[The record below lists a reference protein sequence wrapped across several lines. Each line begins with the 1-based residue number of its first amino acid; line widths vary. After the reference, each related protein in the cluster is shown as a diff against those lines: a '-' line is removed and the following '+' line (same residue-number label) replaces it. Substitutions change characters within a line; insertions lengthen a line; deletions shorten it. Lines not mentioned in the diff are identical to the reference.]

1 MELNERLRELRKEQ
15 GETQKQVAAAI
26 GIGERPYQYL
36 ESGEHRPS
44 LDTLI
49 ALADHFGVSLDYL
62 AGRSDRREMERAAVR
77 RPRESLL
84 PQGACPAGC
93 TPHFLFGLARKE
105 NGPCTVQKKR
115 TLLAATLHGRAKLLY
130 GGWRE
135 MVPACLRGLANGRG
149 GVRYRLER

>member
-49 ALADHFGVSLDYL
+49 ALADLSVSKKQLQ
-62 AGRSDRREMERAAVR
+62 AG
-77 RPRESLL
+77 
-84 PQGACPAGC
+84 
-93 TPHFLFGLARKE
+93 TRKSCRKSVH
-105 NGPCTVQKKR
+105 P
-115 TLLAATLHGRAKLLY
+115 
-130 GGWRE
+130 
-135 MVPACLRGLANGRG
+135 
-149 GVRYRLER
+149 

>member
-49 ALADHFGVSLDYL
+49 ALADHFGVSLDYPGRPVGP
-62 AGRSDRREMERAAVR
+62 AGVVKGR
-77 RPRESLL
+77 RPAASGIFAPARGLFSGMH
-84 PQGACPAGC
+84 PPFSFRSCPKRKRAVHG
-93 TPHFLFGLARKE
+93 PKRKALARS
-105 NGPCTVQKKR
+105 GAVALRATGGGGSVQAPIWPGLR
-115 TLLAATLHGRAKLLY
+115 ARYTLLRFS
-130 GGWRE
+130 
-135 MVPACLRGLANGRG
+135 
-149 GVRYRLER
+149 

>member
-62 AGRSDRREMERAAVR
+62 AGRSDRREFAPARGLFSGMHPPFSFRSCPKRKRAVHGPKEKNAFGRNSARACKVAV
-77 RPRESLL
+77 
-84 PQGACPAGC
+84 
-93 TPHFLFGLARKE
+93 
-105 NGPCTVQKKR
+105 
-115 TLLAATLHGRAKLLY
+115 
-130 GGWRE
+130 
-135 MVPACLRGLANGRG
+135 RGLA
-149 GVRYRLER
+149 

>member
-62 AGRSDRREMERAAVR
+62 AGGPEGVVKGR
-77 RPRESLL
+77 RPAASGIFAPARGLSSGMHPPFSFRSCPKRKRAVHGPKEKNAFGRNSAR
-84 PQGACPAGC
+84 ACKVA
-93 TPHFLFGLARKE
+93 
-105 NGPCTVQKKR
+105 V
-115 TLLAATLHGRAKLLY
+115 
-130 GGWRE
+130 
-135 MVPACLRGLANGRG
+135 RGLA
-149 GVRYRLER
+149 

>member
-1 MELNERLRELRKEQ
+1 MELNARLRELRKEQ

-62 AGRSDRREMERAAVR
+62 AGRSDRRE
-77 RPRESLL
+77 L
-84 PQGACPAGC
+84 
-93 TPHFLFGLARKE
+93 
-105 NGPCTVQKKR
+105 
-115 TLLAATLHGRAKLLY
+115 
-130 GGWRE
+130 
-135 MVPACLRGLANGRG
+135 
-149 GVRYRLER
+149 

>member
-49 ALADHFGVSLDYL
+49 ALADHFGVSLERRLSGCKDAFDQLLFLRVPLRYAL
-62 AGRSDRREMERAAVR
+62 PWRS
-77 RPRESLL
+77 
-84 PQGACPAGC
+84 
-93 TPHFLFGLARKE
+93 
-105 NGPCTVQKKR
+105 
-115 TLLAATLHGRAKLLY
+115 
-130 GGWRE
+130 
-135 MVPACLRGLANGRG
+135 
-149 GVRYRLER
+149 

>member
-49 ALADHFGVSLDYL
+49 ALADHFCV
-62 AGRSDRREMERAAVR
+62 
-77 RPRESLL
+77 
-84 PQGACPAGC
+84 
-93 TPHFLFGLARKE
+93 
-105 NGPCTVQKKR
+105 
-115 TLLAATLHGRAKLLY
+115 
-130 GGWRE
+130 
-135 MVPACLRGLANGRG
+135 
-149 GVRYRLER
+149 

>member
-26 GIGERPYQYL
+26 GIGVRPYQYL

-62 AGRSDRREMERAAVR
+62 AGRSDRRE
-77 RPRESLL
+77 L
-84 PQGACPAGC
+84 
-93 TPHFLFGLARKE
+93 
-105 NGPCTVQKKR
+105 
-115 TLLAATLHGRAKLLY
+115 
-130 GGWRE
+130 
-135 MVPACLRGLANGRG
+135 
-149 GVRYRLER
+149 

>member
-62 AGRSDRREMERAAVR
+62 AGRSDRRSCPKRKRAVHGPKEKNAFGRNSARACKVAV
-77 RPRESLL
+77 
-84 PQGACPAGC
+84 
-93 TPHFLFGLARKE
+93 
-105 NGPCTVQKKR
+105 
-115 TLLAATLHGRAKLLY
+115 
-130 GGWRE
+130 
-135 MVPACLRGLANGRG
+135 RGLA
-149 GVRYRLER
+149 

>member
-49 ALADHFGVSLDYL
+49 ALADHLSLI
-62 AGRSDRREMERAAVR
+62 
-77 RPRESLL
+77 
-84 PQGACPAGC
+84 
-93 TPHFLFGLARKE
+93 HI
-105 NGPCTVQKKR
+105 
-115 TLLAATLHGRAKLLY
+115 
-130 GGWRE
+130 
-135 MVPACLRGLANGRG
+135 
-149 GVRYRLER
+149 